1 MFGYVRVMSA
11 ELKVKEYELYRGA
24 YCGLCRSMGK
34 CTGQCSRMTLSY
46 DFAFLAL
53 LRACLEN
60 TPIVLEKKRCI
71 AHPLRKRSM
80 AKPNEVL
87 TYCAYAAS
95 LLNYHKIMDDISDEK
110 GWRKLAAYTVL
121 PFVKR
126 ARKKAL
132 KAGYAELDAAI
143 SKKLTELSDVES
155 KRTASVD
162 TPAAIFGELLS
173 DICSYGLEGANAR
186 IASAIGHSVGKW
198 IYIVDAI
205 DDVSKDEQKGRY
217 NPLLLL
223 YGGRRPT
230 KEELLSV
237 SEALKAQLVCASDA
251 LDLVDTQNH
260 AVLSIIENI
269 MYLGLPSVE
278 QKILKEDSCKK
289 NKKGTRDN
297 DE

>member
-53 LRACLEN
+53 LRSCLEN

-80 AKPNEVL
+80 AKPNDVL
-87 TYCAYAAS
+87 KYCAYAAS
-95 LLNYHKIMDDISDEK
+95 ILNYHKIKDDISDEK
-110 GWRKLAAYTVL
+110 GFKRLAAYMLL
-121 PFVKR
+121 PFVAH

-132 KAGYAELDAAI
+132 RAGYGELDKKI
-143 SKKLTELSDVES
+143 SQKLVLLAEAEAQ
-155 KRTASVD
+155 RAPSVD
-162 TPAAIFGELLS
+162 MPASIFGDLLS
-173 DICSYGLEGANAR
+173 DICSYGLEGAGAR
-186 IASAIGHSVGKW
+186 IAGAIGHSVGKW

-205 DDVSKDEQKGRY
+205 DDVQKDEQKGRY

-223 YGGRRPT
+223 YGGRMPT

-251 LDLVDTQNH
+251 LDLVDTQNA

-278 QKILKEDSCKK
+278 QKILKEDNCKK
-289 NKKGTRDN
+289 KKGTQTD